1 MILLTSPKTKILN
14 LFSENN
20 QKTAKT
26 MISPV
31 AKTAQ
36 NWNSKLQARKC
47 CRSTR
52 MHPLSQTSSGI
63 SNTSTRRNKFSEMP
77 TATLEDKATRI
88 KTTTTTQEQTIQIL
102 MATIFNRS
110 NSNKWIWC
118 IQITLSTHSFSKW
131 IKLLCSSSTHLSK
144 STRFHRCALP
154 TYTHLIPIL
163 ISVIIKETT
172 LYHHKT
178 TTTITAQRTSI
189 RTMETETT
197 TIIIAETTIRIQ
209 ERVTSTIS
217 QTITFHNRNNL
228 NSSRNKNLHC
238 LRLTSRL
245 LEWVER

>member
-1 MILLTSPKTKILN
+1 
-14 LFSENN
+14 
-20 QKTAKT
+20 
-26 MISPV
+26 MISP
-31 AKTAQ
+31 AARTAP
-36 NWNSKLQARKC
+36 NWNSILQARKC
-47 CRSTR
+47 CRSIR
-52 MHPLSQTSSGI
+52 MPLLNQTSSGI

-178 TTTITAQRTSI
+178 TTTIAAQRTSI